1 LNPGLSHPTSVPM
14 SSTCQK
20 RRCDED
26 PEIVS
31 LTRRVGRIRS
41 SRGYGNTI
49 SFDKARSRA
58 TLDENIYCAGWSV
71 SWLYQRSLARL
82 LAGATQHDVE
92 KLLPYANS
100 LPEGIEGRRRG
111 FVQTNDDSSQR
122 VFFSQRF
129 SSPSFFLPFIRSF
142 CPFVVHRLSSFSVRG
157 QWMPIRWCAPI
168 WLVWRGLMDAPGI
181 SGLRSA
187 RDVQREK
194 SQFKSATRARRLDI
208 PDDDDEEE
216 AQTFDTNDRRPIVS
230 ETPNHFDIVGNTGPG
245 PRIALHSNDQPR
257 PGFLSGLVPR
267 RGECCHET
275 AVGDTD
281 TPPRDVFNAYRE

>member
-1 LNPGLSHPTSVPM
+1 
-14 SSTCQK
+14 
-20 RRCDED
+20 
-26 PEIVS
+26 
-31 LTRRVGRIRS
+31 
-41 SRGYGNTI
+41 
-49 SFDKARSRA
+49 
-58 TLDENIYCAGWSV
+58 
-71 SWLYQRSLARL
+71 
-82 LAGATQHDVE
+82 
-92 KLLPYANS
+92 
-100 LPEGIEGRRRG
+100 
-111 FVQTNDDSSQR
+111 
-122 VFFSQRF
+122 
-129 SSPSFFLPFIRSF
+129 
-142 CPFVVHRLSSFSVRG
+142 
-157 QWMPIRWCAPI
+157 
-168 WLVWRGLMDAPGI
+168 MDAPGI